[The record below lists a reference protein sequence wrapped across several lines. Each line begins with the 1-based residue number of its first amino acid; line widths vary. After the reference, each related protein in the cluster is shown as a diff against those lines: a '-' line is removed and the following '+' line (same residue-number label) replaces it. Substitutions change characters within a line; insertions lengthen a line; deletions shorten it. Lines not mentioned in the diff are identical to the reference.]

1 VKKRPAVIF
10 LVLLGGVL
18 FAIGVVAAFGLARLP
33 PRDPGPYSA
42 AVPVADDAPLDHML
56 AATLAEHPDESGF
69 RLVADGVEA
78 FALRALSA
86 RSAQR
91 SLDVQYYIWHADV
104 TGVLLIHELLNAADR
119 GVRVRVLL
127 DDLDAHA
134 KNFELVAI
142 DAHPNIEVRIFNPF
156 ATREGVAGKLIE
168 GVSRFSRL
176 ERRMHNKAWI
186 ADNRVAIAGGRNIG
200 DEYFT
205 ASEHVNFIDLDFELI
220 GPAVN
225 EMSAA
230 FDRYWNSAAVW
241 SMAALNPA
249 KVDRARLDA
258 LRESA
263 TQRYRSASQSNYV
276 RALRDSR
283 LFEQAAPAPD
293 VVLHWSRDVQVLS
306 DDPLKAQLAGDALAR
321 STVANALSIA
331 LNASQRTV
339 TLVSAYFVPGE
350 RGTQTLTRLARS
362 GRSLTIL
369 TNSLAAT
376 DVVAVH
382 GGYAPYRSSLI
393 DAGVAV
399 WELKPDSSPGQRKPS
414 AFGSSVASLHTK
426 AAIIDQQLFVGS
438 FNLDPRS
445 VSLNCEQ
452 GVLVRD
458 AALAAQAAALFAR
471 VAAPEHAWRVSRDGA
486 GQLQWTDGHKTLNS
500 EPGASLARR
509 AFARV
514 TQWLPLESQL

>member
-1 VKKRPAVIF
+1 VLS

-18 FAIGVVAAFGLARLP
+18 LAIGVVAAFGFTHLP
-33 PRDPGPYSA
+33 PRDSGPYSA
-42 AVPVADDAPLDHML
+42 AVPVASDAPLDRML
-56 AATLAEHPDESGF
+56 AAKLAEHPDESGF

-86 RSAQR
+86 RNAKR

-104 TGVLLIHELLNAADR
+104 TGVLLIHELLSAADR

-127 DDLDAHA
+127 DDLDARA

-156 ATREGVAGKLIE
+156 ATREGVAGKIIE
-168 GVSRFSRL
+168 GLSTFSRL
-176 ERRMHNKAWI
+176 GRRMHNKAWI

-230 FDRYWNSAAVW
+230 FDHYWNSAAVW

-249 KVDRARLDA
+249 KVDRARFDA

-263 TQRYRSASQSNYV
+263 RQRYQSASQSSYV
-276 RALRDSR
+276 QALRDSR
-283 LFEQAAPAPD
+283 LLEQIATRPD
-293 VVLHWSRDVQVLS
+293 VVHWSRDVQVLS
-306 DDPLKAQLAGDALAR
+306 DDPLKARLAGDPLAR
-321 STVANALSIA
+321 STVARALSTA
-331 LNASQRTV
+331 LNASRRRV

-350 RGTQTLTRLARS
+350 RGTQALTKLARS
-362 GRSLTIL
+362 GRKLTIL

-382 GGYAPYRSSLI
+382 GGYAPYRSTLI
-393 DAGVAV
+393 DAGASV
-399 WELKPDSSPGQRKPS
+399 WELKPDSLSAQPKPS

-426 AAIIDQQLFVGS
+426 AAIIDEQLFVGS

-458 AALAAQAAALFAR
+458 TALAEQAAALFAR
-471 VAAPEHAWRVSRDGA
+471 VAAPEHAWRVSRDGD
-486 GQLQWTDGHKTLNS
+486 GELQWTDGQTTLNR

-509 AFARV
+509 VLARI
-514 TQWLPLESQL
+514 TSWLPLESQL